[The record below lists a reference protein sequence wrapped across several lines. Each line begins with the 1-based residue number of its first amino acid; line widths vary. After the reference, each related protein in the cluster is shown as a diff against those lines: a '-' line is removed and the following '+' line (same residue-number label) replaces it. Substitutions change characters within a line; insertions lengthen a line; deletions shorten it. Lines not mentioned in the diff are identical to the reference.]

1 MRFRIVDMKIPAVV
15 YGLYLFETNLTKRD
29 YLAIAAKLRYY
40 ANLDGVSWL
49 AVFSTTES
57 CTAESKPY
65 KSGTR
70 GRPTKQIIGK
80 KVSPHC
86 HLSVVG
92 TKSKSAY
99 SAAIRFKNAV
109 DKKSRRKI
117 ARVVSKGNSYD
128 ARIWVG
134 YSLKQA
140 DILRS
145 GGDFDFQHEGII
157 L

>member
-1 MRFRIVDMKIPAVV
+1 MKFKLTDFKLPARIYAV
-15 YGLYLFETNLTKRD
+15 YLFETGLTEREF
-29 YLAIAAKLRYY
+29 LAISAKLRYY

-49 AVFSTTES
+49 AVYSTTES
-57 CTAESKPY
+57 RTAQNKT
-65 KSGTR
+65 KNNGKR

-80 KVSPHC
+80 KVSTHC
-86 HLSVVG
+86 HISLVG

-109 DKKSRRKI
+109 DKKRGRKVC
-117 ARVVSKGNSYD
+117 RVVSKGNSYD

-145 GGDFDFQHEGII
+145 GGDFDFQREGIF